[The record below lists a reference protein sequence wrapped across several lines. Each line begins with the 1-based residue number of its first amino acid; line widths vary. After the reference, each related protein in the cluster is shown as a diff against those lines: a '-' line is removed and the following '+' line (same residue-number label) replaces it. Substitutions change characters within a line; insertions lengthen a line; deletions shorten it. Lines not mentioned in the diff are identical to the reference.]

1 MSTAS
6 PRIAV
11 FAYSDTG
18 HACLEA
24 LLGAGRNVVLVATHA
39 DRPDEARWFPSV
51 AELARA
57 KGIETVIV
65 DDPKDPRLAETVRR
79 AAPDLILSAYF
90 RGILPD
96 GILRTARLGAFNMHG
111 SLLPK
116 YRGRAPVNWA
126 VLNGETSTGATLH
139 VMTPLADA
147 GDIVDR
153 EPVAI
158 GPDDTAIEVQRR
170 VTEAAVRLLRRRL
183 PELEAGTAPRS
194 AQNEADATKYR
205 RRTPEDGR
213 IRWTKPAKEVH
224 DLVRAVTHPYPGAF
238 SDIFGKRTFVWKTA
252 LPGLGAHDNF
262 PGQIRTEAGRLY
274 VACGDDRYVEI
285 LVLQR
290 EGEAEM
296 DASHFAAEAPP
307 S

>member
-1 MSTAS
+1 MT
-6 PRIAV
+6 RIAV

-18 HACLEA
+18 HACLKA
-24 LLGAGRNVVLVATHA
+24 LFDAGRDVVYAGTHA
-39 DRPDEARWFPSV
+39 DKPGEERWFPSV
-51 AELARA
+51 AELARS
-57 KGIETVIV
+57 KGIEPAIIE
-65 DDPKDPRLAETVRR
+65 DGSDPKVLVDLRR
-79 AAPDLILSAYF
+79 AAPDLVFSFYF

-96 GILRTARLGAFNMHG
+96 DVLQIPKRGAFNIHG
-111 SLLPK
+111 SLLPQ

-126 VLNGETSTGATLH
+126 VLNGETKTGATLH
-139 VMTPLADA
+139 VMTSRADA

-153 EPVAI
+153 EAVAI

-170 VTEAAVRLLRRRL
+170 VTEAAVRVLLRRL

-194 AQNEADATKYR
+194 PQDETLATKVGKR
-205 RRTPEDGR
+205 APEDGR
-213 IRWTKPAKEVH
+213 IRWTKTAKEVH

-238 SDIFGKRTFVWKTA
+238 TDIFGKRMFIWKTV
-252 LPGLGAHDNF
+252 LPSLGAHDNF
-262 PGQIRTEAGRLY
+262 PGQIRMESGKLY

-290 EGEAEM
+290 EGETEM
-296 DASHFAAEAPP
+296 DASRFVAEALP